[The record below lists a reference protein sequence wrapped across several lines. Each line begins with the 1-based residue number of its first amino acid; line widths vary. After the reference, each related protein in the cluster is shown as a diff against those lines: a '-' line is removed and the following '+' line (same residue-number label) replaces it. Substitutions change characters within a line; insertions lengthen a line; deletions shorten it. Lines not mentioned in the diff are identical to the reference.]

1 MTQEQIDELAK
12 VKNEVAKEKGFPS
25 WMEMENWIIDNN
37 LPVSVAVL
45 LMGAMNDVCKK
56 LIAGYAAAPA
66 YDGVVS
72 EYQLCPKCNGDGN
85 LARYNSPSMVSTDAA
100 LICDVCNGA
109 KTLIKPV
116 VFPAAP
122 AYKGDEKLAIDLVD
136 WIANVK
142 EEGDTIMISDGDYY
156 WGIDIEGG
164 HPMNGKDL
172 LKMYLESIATPTQP
186 NSVQQNKNNNNEM
199 D

>member
-1 MTQEQIDELAK
+1 MTQENWPDKIRLEMI
-12 VKNEVAKEKGFPS
+12 EKSNFYLDPTIYQFGYY
-25 WMEMENWIIDNN
+25 DGYQR
-37 LPVSVAVL
+37 AL
-45 LMGAMNDVCKK
+45 LEQLK
-56 LIAGYAAAPA
+56 AGYAAAPA

-122 AYKGDEKLAIDLVD
+122 AYKGDENCDA
-136 WIANVK
+136 
-142 EEGDTIMISDGDYY
+142 M
-156 WGIDIEGG
+156 G
-164 HPMNGKDL
+164 HYGKD
-172 LKMYLESIATPTQP
+172 PTSNICP
-186 NSVQQNKNNNNEM
+186 KCNKPYNFSNNKT
-199 D
+199 